1 MTELLDFLRT
11 HEEAFRS
18 RARLASLY
26 SDFRS
31 QRQTNP
37 DGYQANASAWLRA
50 LTAAA
55 KAGLI
60 PAQAGSQHDRFTLHT
75 GEELLRGLQTAEFG
89 RPLALGSVLEDAV
102 RRGQLI
108 PVREFL
114 DANKSVY
121 AKSWVPTPW
130 QVVSWSLRQ
139 IGVTGREGV
148 EDRLVKGDFV
158 VMANVEVMADILAE
172 AEAAKTVLD
181 QAMRTATSNA
191 SHVFSKDLF
200 ISTFSLAVG
209 VDVLSAR
216 DTAVLL
222 AHLVRDR
229 AAIAYDETSGTIKF
243 KVPSET
249 APAAIEQ
256 EDITIASLRT
266 LITGLEP
273 QIEQLTQRISELDVK
288 AREAVAKKQLVT
300 AKTALRQKKLAET
313 KLQQRTATLMQ
324 TEEVYAKIEQATD
337 QVEMVRVMEASSQTL
352 RALNQKT
359 GGVERVQDV
368 MEGLRDEM
376 TSVDEIQ
383 QAINDGSAG
392 GVDEGEVEDE
402 LEAMEKVERERIEGV
417 ERKGREV
424 QEAEEAE
431 RTRRRLA
438 ELDQVEKLEA
448 PPELEEGKEL
458 PQTQTDER
466 PIEQA

>member
-11 HEEAFRS
+11 YEEAFRS

-55 KAGLI
+55 KAGLV
-60 PAQAGSQHDRFTLHT
+60 PAQAGSQHDRFTLHA
-75 GEELLRGLQTAEFG
+75 GEELLRGLQTTEFG

-114 DANKSVY
+114 DAKKSVY

-139 IGVTGREGV
+139 LGVTGREGV

-158 VMANVEVMADILAE
+158 DMANVE
-172 AEAAKTVLD
+172 
-181 QAMRTATSNA
+181 AMRTATSNA
-191 SHVFSKDLF
+191 SRVFSKDLF
-200 ISTFSLAVG
+200 TSTFSSAVG
-209 VDVLSAR
+209 VEALSAR

-222 AHLVRDR
+222 THLARDH

-243 KVPSET
+243 RVTSEK

-266 LITGLEP
+266 LIAGLEP
-273 QIEQLTQRISELDVK
+273 QIEQLTRRISEMDVK
-288 AREAVAKKQLVT
+288 AREAVTKKQLAT

-313 KLQQRTATLMQ
+313 TLQQRTATLMQ
-324 TEEVYAKIEQATD
+324 TEEVYAKIEQAAD

-376 TSVDEIQ
+376 TGVDEIQ
-383 QAINDGSAG
+383 QAINEGSAG
-392 GVDEGEVEDE
+392 AVDEGEVEDE

-417 ERKGREV
+417 ERKAREV

-438 ELDQVEKLEA
+438 ELDQTGKLA
-448 PPELEEGKEL
+448 PPAEFEEGKDL
-458 PQTQTDER
+458 PQTKSDER

>member
-37 DGYQANASAWLRA
+37 AGYQANASAWLRA

-75 GEELLRGLQTAEFG
+75 GEELLRGLQTTEFG

-102 RRGQLI
+102 RKGQLI

-114 DANKSVY
+114 DAKKSVY

-130 QVVSWSLRQ
+130 QVVGWSLRQ
-139 IGVTGREGV
+139 LGVTGREGV

-158 VMANVEVMADILAE
+158 VMANIED
-172 AEAAKTVLD
+172 AAKTVLD
-181 QAMRTATSNA
+181 QAVQIATSNA
-191 SHVFSKDLF
+191 SRVFSKDLF
-200 ISTFSLAVG
+200 ISTFSPAVG
-209 VDVLSAR
+209 VDALSTR

-222 AHLVRDR
+222 THLVRDR

-243 KVPSET
+243 KTTSQT

-273 QIEQLTQRISELDVK
+273 QIEQLTQRISELDAK

-313 KLQQRTATLMQ
+313 KLQQRTTTLMQ
-324 TEEVYAKIEQATD
+324 TEEVYAKIEQAAD

-383 QAINDGSAG
+383 QAINEGSAG
-392 GVDEGEVEDE
+392 AVDEGEVEDE
-402 LEAMEKVERERIEGV
+402 LEAIEKAERERLEAV
-417 ERKGREV
+417 ERRAKEV
-424 QEAEEAE
+424 KEAEEAE
-431 RTRRRLA
+431 RTRWRLA
-438 ELDQVEKLEA
+438 ELDQVAKHEATEKVQLGERTA
-448 PPELEEGKEL
+448 L
-458 PQTQTDER
+458 PQSRTDER
-466 PIEQA
+466 PLEQA

>member
-11 HEEAFRS
+11 HEEVFRS

-60 PAQAGSQHDRFTLHT
+60 PAQAGSQQDRFTLHT
-75 GEELLRGLQTAEFG
+75 GEELLRGLQTTEFG

-102 RRGQLI
+102 RKGQLI

-114 DANKSVY
+114 DAKKSVY

-139 IGVTGREGV
+139 LGVTGREGV

-158 VMANVEVMADILAE
+158 VMANVE
-172 AEAAKTVLD
+172 EAAKAVMD
-181 QAMRTATSNA
+181 EAMRTATSNA
-191 SHVFSKDLF
+191 SRVFSKDLF
-200 ISTFSLAVG
+200 ISTFSPTVG
-209 VDVLSAR
+209 VEALSVH
-216 DTAVLL
+216 DTEVLL
-222 AHLVRDR
+222 KYLVRDR

-243 KVPSET
+243 KASSEK
-249 APAAIEQ
+249 APAVVEQ

-273 QIEQLTQRISELDVK
+273 QVEQLTRQISELDVK
-288 AREAVAKKQLVT
+288 AREAVTKKQHVT

-324 TEEVYAKIEQATD
+324 TEEVYAKIEQAAD

-392 GVDEGEVEDE
+392 AVDEGEVEDE
-402 LEAMEKVERERIEGV
+402 LEAMEKAERERV
-417 ERKGREV
+417 ETVGRKAREV
-424 QEAEEAE
+424 QEVEEAE
-431 RTRRRLA
+431 RTRLRLA
-438 ELDQVEKLEA
+438 ELDQVEKHEA
-448 PPELEEGKEL
+448 PANLELVDHKEL
-458 PQTQTDER
+458 PQPRTDER
-466 PIEQA
+466 PLEQA

>member
-18 RARLASLY
+18 RARHASLY

-31 QRQTNP
+31 QRQTNS

-55 KAGLI
+55 KAGLV

-75 GEELLRGLQTAEFG
+75 GEELLRGLQTTEFG

-102 RRGQLI
+102 RKGQLI

-114 DANKSVY
+114 DAKKSVY

-139 IGVTGREGV
+139 FGVTGREGV

-158 VMANVEVMADILAE
+158 VMANVE
-172 AEAAKTVLD
+172 EAAKTILD
-181 QAMRTATSNA
+181 QAARTTTSNA
-191 SHVFSKDLF
+191 SRVFSKDLF
-200 ISTFSLAVG
+200 ISTFSPAVG
-209 VDVLSAR
+209 VDALSAR

-222 AHLVRDR
+222 THLVRDR
-229 AAIAYDETSGTIKF
+229 AAIAYDETS
-243 KVPSET
+243 
-249 APAAIEQ
+249 
-256 EDITIASLRT
+256 
-266 LITGLEP
+266 
-273 QIEQLTQRISELDVK
+273 

-324 TEEVYAKIEQATD
+324 TGEVYAKIEQAAD

-376 TSVDEIQ
+376 TSVDEIH
-383 QAINDGSAG
+383 QAFNEGSAG
-392 GVDEGEVEDE
+392 AVDEGEVEDE
-402 LEAMEKVERERIEGV
+402 LEAMETAERERVEAV

-431 RTRRRLA
+431 RTRLRLA
-438 ELDQVEKLEA
+438 ELDQVETHEA
-448 PPELEEGKEL
+448 TEKVQLEERTAA
-458 PQTQTDER
+458 PQTRTDER
-466 PIEQA
+466 PLEQA